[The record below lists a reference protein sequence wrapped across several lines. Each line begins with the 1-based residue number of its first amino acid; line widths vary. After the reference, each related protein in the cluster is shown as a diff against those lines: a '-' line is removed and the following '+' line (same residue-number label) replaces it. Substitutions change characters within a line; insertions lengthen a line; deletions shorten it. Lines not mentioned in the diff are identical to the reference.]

1 MNKNAKRD
9 QTFPAA
15 KLFSPYRCRHAY
27 PNPVRANRWGNL
39 FARNVDIPSRWIAR
53 GRHAAHRQSSSL
65 INLKGSWM
73 GGRGAREAKGNGR
86 TEGEGDG
93 HVTKNRHGKSDREGW
108 TEPGRPS
115 SLTHLVAN
123 KCARRAFS
131 AWRLYHDA
139 RLCED
144 IGSWP
149 GIVRD
154 SGRWPAPKLLHG
166 ARVYVH
172 TTTKDPY
179 TSS

>member
-1 MNKNAKRD
+1 M
-9 QTFPAA
+9 
-15 KLFSPYRCRHAY
+15 
-27 PNPVRANRWGNL
+27 
-39 FARNVDIPSRWIAR
+39 
-53 GRHAAHRQSSSL
+53 
-65 INLKGSWM
+65 
-73 GGRGAREAKGNGR
+73 
-86 TEGEGDG
+86 
-93 HVTKNRHGKSDREGW
+93 TKNRRTERTKRLERERKEEKKLEREREREKERE
-108 TEPGRPS
+108 TD

-131 AWRLYHDA
+131 AWRLFHDA

-154 SGRWPAPKLLHG
+154 SGRWPALRLLHG

-179 TSS
+179 TPS